1 MQKPAML
8 AGKQQTVRSKG
19 DNVMCTLR
27 TLTTIGLVLVL
38 AAGASA
44 ADKKGRSGNSHKVA
58 PKSGSREIRGD
69 RDVKPLKVGVAPQ
82 PGSPA
87 AVSKLRWQSLPLGV
101 APKPGSPATISSTF
115 FPASRLGVAPKPG
128 SSATALWG
136 QLPPDGSGPR
146 ATAGQAQLGTG
157 NGGTKTGPRQAT
169 DAEIIKA
176 LNNRRAGRFVLQGNQ
191 GTDAE

>member
-1 MQKPAML
+1 MQSHASRLVRIRNPQGELDRSSFHDGETCGFSVLATKNSLPSSAVLRNFSERFLHARDTCMQKPAML

-101 APKPGSPATISSTF
+101 APKPGDRKS
-115 FPASRLGVAPKPG
+115 V
-128 SSATALWG
+128 
-136 QLPPDGSGPR
+136 
-146 ATAGQAQLGTG
+146 
-157 NGGTKTGPRQAT
+157 
-169 DAEIIKA
+169 
-176 LNNRRAGRFVLQGNQ
+176 V
-191 GTDAE
+191 